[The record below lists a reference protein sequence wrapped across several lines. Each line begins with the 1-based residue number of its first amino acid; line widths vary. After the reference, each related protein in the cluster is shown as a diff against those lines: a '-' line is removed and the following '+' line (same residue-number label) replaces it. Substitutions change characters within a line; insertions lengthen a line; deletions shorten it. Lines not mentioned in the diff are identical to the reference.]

1 MLRSL
6 DFILRAVESHWWI
19 LQVVRSAL
27 YRMNPGLTLSVGLRQ
42 GEDKV
47 AG

>member
-1 MLRSL
+1 M
-6 DFILRAVESHWWI
+6 DFTSCET
-19 LQVVRSAL
+19 AL